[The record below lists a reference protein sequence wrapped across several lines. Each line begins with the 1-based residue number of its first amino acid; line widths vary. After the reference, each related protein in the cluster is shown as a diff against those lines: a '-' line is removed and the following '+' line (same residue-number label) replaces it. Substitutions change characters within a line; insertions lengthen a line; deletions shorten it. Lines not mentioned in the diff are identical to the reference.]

1 MAIFGGIGQWFAD
14 RWNDIVTAFSNVAT
28 WFSTMFTN
36 AWNGIVNVFKS
47 IGQWFKDRW
56 NDVVSA
62 LSNVATW
69 FGTMFKNAWNGIV
82 NVFSVAGSW
91 FSGIWGG
98 IKAVFSGVIEFFR
111 GIFQGAWNTI
121 TSIFS
126 TIPNWFSNIFSKA
139 WAGVRDVFSTGGR
152 IFMGIT
158 EGILGTFKTVV
169 NGIIG
174 GINRVITIPFN
185 GINGILDGI
194 RGISV
199 MGVSPFAWIGRISTP
214 QIPML
219 AQGGFVKANTPQ
231 LAMIGDNKHYGEIV
245 APENKMLAMAREAA
259 RLSKDSSSSAEVV
272 ALLRQLVALVAGLDL
287 NIDGESVTRK
297 IFDIAN
303 GIQQRTNQPLLDF

>member
-1 MAIFGGIGQWFAD
+1 
-14 RWNDIVTAFSNVAT
+14 
-28 WFSTMFTN
+28 
-36 AWNGIVNVFKS
+36 
-47 IGQWFKDRW
+47 
-56 NDVVSA
+56 
-62 LSNVATW
+62 
-69 FGTMFKNAWNGIV
+69 MFKNAWNGIV
-82 NVFSVAGSW
+82 NVFSVAGTW

-98 IKAVFSGVIEFFR
+98 IKAVFAGVSEFFR

-139 WAGVRDVFSTGGR
+139 WAGVRDVFSTGGQ

-158 EGILGTFKTVV
+158 DGILGTFRTVV

-174 GINRVITIPFN
+174 GINRVITIPFE
-185 GINGILDGI
+185 GINGILAGI

-199 MGVSPFAWIGRISTP
+199 MGVSPFSWIGSISTP

-259 RLSKDSSSSAEVV
+259 RLSKDSSNSAEIVMLLQQII
-272 ALLRQLVALVAGLDL
+272 ALMGSMNI
-287 NIDGESVTRK
+287 NIDGETFVKK
-297 IFDIAN
+297 IFEIGN
-303 GIQQRTNQPLLDF
+303 QIQRKTNQPILDF

>member
-1 MAIFGGIGQWFAD
+1 VTAIAEFADKAMTAIPEGFQAAWDGIVAIFGGIGQWFAD

-56 NDVVSA
+56 NDVVNA

-98 IKAVFSGVIEFFR
+98 IKAVFSGVVEFFR

-126 TIPNWFSNIFSKA
+126 TIPNLVQQHLFKKHG
-139 WAGVRDVFSTGGR
+139 AGSSRCILDWWTNLHGNLLK
-152 IFMGIT
+152 
-158 EGILGTFKTVV
+158 GILGTFKTVV

-185 GINGILDGI
+185 GIMESLMEVKNLNHRREQIDESL
-194 RGISV
+194 
-199 MGVSPFAWIGRISTP
+199 P
-214 QIPML
+214 QRMP
-219 AQGGFVKANTPQ
+219 
-231 LAMIGDNKHYGEIV
+231 
-245 APENKMLAMAREAA
+245 
-259 RLSKDSSSSAEVV
+259 
-272 ALLRQLVALVAGLDL
+272 
-287 NIDGESVTRK
+287 
-297 IFDIAN
+297 
-303 GIQQRTNQPLLDF
+303 